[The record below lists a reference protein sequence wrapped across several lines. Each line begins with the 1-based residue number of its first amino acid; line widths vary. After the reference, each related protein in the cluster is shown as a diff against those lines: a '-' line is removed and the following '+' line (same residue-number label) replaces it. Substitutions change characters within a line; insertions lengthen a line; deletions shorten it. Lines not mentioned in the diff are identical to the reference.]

1 MKSDWAR
8 APVAFAAAAALYA
21 LVPWAFAGNLYLMSM
36 IVAALTIG
44 GIALAWALLGN
55 LGGLVSFGHAAFFG
69 VGAYASALLV
79 MKAGWPIILALP
91 AAGVIAALSAVLV
104 LPALRLRGP
113 YFALA
118 VLAYAYI
125 FRIVAT
131 EWKSLTNGAGGLSS
145 IPRFPVIAGYDFSS
159 KTGGYW
165 IVLTL
170 VLVFALV
177 YRRVR
182 ASDYG
187 LALRAMHD
195 SEEATRAVGVHSTLL
210 KALMLFLSAFMTGM
224 MGAFNAHYINFLEP
238 DYAFSGL
245 WTVLPIVAAIFGGY
259 RTIAGPIVGALV
271 VYLADQLL
279 FKALMPIG
287 HQIVLG
293 ALLGVM
299 ILRSPQGLLPL
310 VFARGR
316 SVVLRHA

>member
-1 MKSDWAR
+1 MTASAGTRIAWA
-8 APVAFAAAAALYA
+8 VALGLVLYA
-21 LVPWAFAGNLYLMSM
+21 GVPYALAGNFYLMSM

-79 MKAGWPIILALP
+79 MKAGWPIALAVV
-91 AAGVIAALSAVLV
+91 AGGVFAALSAVLV

-118 VLAYAYI
+118 VLAYAHI

-131 EWKSLTNGAGGLSS
+131 EWKGLTNGAGGLSN
-145 IPRFPVIAGYDFSS
+145 IPRFPVVAGYDFSS

-165 IVLTL
+165 IVLSL
-170 VLVFALV
+170 VLAFVLV
-177 YRRVR
+177 YWRVR
-182 ASDYG
+182 ASHYG
-187 LALRAMHD
+187 TALRAMLH
-195 SEEATRAVGVHSTLL
+195 SEEATRAVGVNSTLL
-210 KALMLFLSAFMTGM
+210 KALMLFLSAFMTGV

-245 WTVLPIVAAIFGGY
+245 WTMLPIVAAIFGGY
-259 RTIAGPIVGALV
+259 RTLFGPIIGAVV
-271 VYLADQLL
+271 VYLVDQLV
-279 FKALMPIG
+279 FKEVMPIG

-293 ALLGVM
+293 AVLAAM
-299 ILRSPQGLLPL
+299 ILFSPGGLFPL
-310 VFARGR
+310 LMRRRARAQ
-316 SVVLRHA
+316 HA